1 MYLTVGP
8 NRVLRKED
16 IIAIFD
22 LDSSTVSLH
31 TRNFLK
37 VAEQER
43 RTVLLSYE
51 LPKSFIITRDGLVY
65 FSPFNS
71 NTIYK

>member
-37 VAEQER
+37 EAEKDR

-51 LPKSFIITRDGLVY
+51 IPKSFIITVDGLVY
-65 FSPFNS
+65 LSPFNS
-71 NTIYK
+71 ATICR

>member
-16 IIAIFD
+16 IIAVFD

-37 VAEQER
+37 AAER
-43 RTVLLSYE
+43 DRMTVLLSYE
-51 LPKSFIITRDGLVY
+51 LPKSVILTRNGLVY
-65 FSPFNS
+65 LSPFNS
-71 NTIYK
+71 ATICK